1 MEYARPPSA
10 APQQAVELSTLIQE
24 ITERERGITRA
35 HGGQLQTRV
44 TPNLWA
50 YITAFDLQ
58 RVMSNLLE
66 NARRYGRHRDG
77 SLDLYVALKSEADSV
92 VIEVHDRGQ
101 GIRSCDLERVRRPFS
116 RGDTART
123 GAGGT
128 GLGLAIV
135 ERLVNHASGSLT
147 LLARPAGGLRVR
159 IELPA
164 AQPEH

>member
-10 APQQAVELSTLIQE
+10 APQQAVELSALIHE

-35 HGGQLQTRV
+35 HGGQLQTRI

-66 NARRYGRHRDG
+66 NARRYGRHQDG
-77 SLDLYVALKSEADSV
+77 SLELYVALKSEADSV

-135 ERLVNHASGSLT
+135 ERLVNHASGSLK
-147 LLARPAGGLRVR
+147 LLARPTGGLRVR